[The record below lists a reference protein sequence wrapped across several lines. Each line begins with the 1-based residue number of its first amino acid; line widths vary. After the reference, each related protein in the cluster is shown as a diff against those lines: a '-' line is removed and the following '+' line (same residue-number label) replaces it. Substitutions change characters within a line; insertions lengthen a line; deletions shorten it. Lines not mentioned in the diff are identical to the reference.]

1 MQAHLVRAAEVKK
14 SIEWIMCNLDG
25 HYAADSVAAAIAIG
39 AAAAGTAQDNSDNQG
54 GLLFP
59 HIPQRVAAKVTSL
72 QGKANDAANPS
83 NMSRNFRL
91 GVVSF

>member
-1 MQAHLVRAAEVKK
+1 MQVHLVRAAEVKK

-25 HYAADSVAAAIAIG
+25 HYAADSVAAAIASG
-39 AAAAGTAQDNSDNQG
+39 AAAAGTAQDTDNQG
-54 GLLFP
+54 GLLLP
-59 HIPQRVAAKVTSL
+59 HLPQRVAAKVISL

-91 GVVSF
+91 CIAWF

>member
-1 MQAHLVRAAEVKK
+1 MRAAEVKK

-25 HYAADSVAAAIAIG
+25 HYAADSVAAAIASG
-39 AAAAGTAQDNSDNQG
+39 AAAAGTAQDTDSQG
-54 GLLFP
+54 GLLLP
-59 HIPQRVAAKVTSL
+59 HLPQRVAAKVTSL

-91 GVVSF
+91 SIAWF